1 MIVGLHHVAVSTP
14 DLETA
19 IDFYAGVL
27 GAEVVQQ
34 SGWDGDFP
42 LADKAIGLKNS
53 AAKMAMIRLGNAYIE
68 LWQYENPAPKTKDK
82 NYPPSDHGIAHFCLQ
97 VKDIQA
103 EYDRLTAA
111 GMTFVGPPQDFGG
124 SWAVYGRDPFG
135 NIIEI
140 YEPPQELHIPAA

>member
-14 DLETA
+14 NLKAA
-19 IDFYAGVL
+19 IEFYGGVL
-27 GAEVVQQ
+27 GFELVQE

-42 LADKAIGLKNS
+42 LADRAIGLEKS
-53 AAKMAMIRLGNAYIE
+53 AAKMAMMKLGNAYIE
-68 LWQYENPAPKTKDK
+68 LWQYENPPPKPKAP

-97 VKDIQA
+97 VRDIKA

-111 GMTFVGPPQDFGG
+111 GMTFVGPPQDFDG

-140 YEPPQELHIPAA
+140 YEPPEELNIPNT